1 MQSNEQAV
9 AEIEQELRDH
19 KSHATEAQTFYRETT
34 AKCLEMWK
42 DLEALMAKTSLS
54 SEQASGGASI
64 QEAHI
69 YINHKCRLSAI

>member
-34 AKCLEMWK
+34 AKWFGNVE
-42 DLEALMAKTSLS
+42 
-54 SEQASGGASI
+54 GP
-64 QEAHI
+64 
-69 YINHKCRLSAI
+69 